1 MTSGCHRVDP
11 AWFQRLKLKCDE
23 ALSNL
28 AFKLNLRHYSKLGEV
43 DDSEYD
49 AVDDVDLVGT
59 LHP

>member
-1 MTSGCHRVDP
+1 
-11 AWFQRLKLKCDE
+11 
-23 ALSNL
+23 
-28 AFKLNLRHYSKLGEV
+28 LRHYSKLGEV